1 MQNDEISVRT
11 GVLNRSVT
19 CRIAEAGL
27 DVLRDGHTTRFGYD
41 RLSEIRFYRRGS
53 GRAVLS
59 VQTSDGTTTTL
70 RFVPEAAS
78 AMEIGDFVK
87 SLLQRVARVSPTTR
101 FVIGPTRMQWVA
113 SWVGVLASSAVLL
126 FAAWSLLA
134 DRHFGPL
141 LLPVGI
147 ALVNLA
153 VVLPIV
159 RSGRPCH
166 SSAADAPKA
175 FRVPPDQVDA

>member
-1 MQNDEISVRT
+1 MADMQNDEISART
-11 GVLNRSVT
+11 RFLNRILI

-27 DVLRDGHTTRFGYD
+27 EIQRDIHTTRIGYD
-41 RLSEIRFYRRGS
+41 ACAEIRFDRRGS

-59 VQTSDGTTTTL
+59 VKTSEGATTNY
-70 RFVPEAAS
+70 RFVPEATS
-78 AMEIGDFVK
+78 AMEIDDFVK

-101 FVIGPTRMQWVA
+101 FVIGPTRTQWVA
-113 SWVGVLASSAVLL
+113 SWVGVLASGAVLL

-147 ALVNLA
+147 ALGNL
-153 VVLPIV
+153 VVVIPIV
-159 RSGRPCH
+159 RAGRPRH
-166 SSAADAPKA
+166 SSAADAPTA
-175 FRVPPDQVDA
+175 FS

>member
-1 MQNDEISVRT
+1 MTDMENDEISVRT
-11 GVLNRSVT
+11 GFLNRSVT

-27 DVLRDGHTTRFGYD
+27 EVLRNGQITWIGYD
-41 RLSEIRFYRRGS
+41 RFSAIRFDRRVS

-59 VQTSDGTTTTL
+59 VKTSEGATTTF
-70 RFVPEAAS
+70 RSVPETAS
-78 AMEIGDFVK
+78 AMEIDDFVK
-87 SLLQRVARVSPTTR
+87 SLLQRVACVSPTTR
-101 FVIGPTRMQWVA
+101 FVIGPSRLQWVA
-113 SWVGVLASSAVLL
+113 SWVGVLASGAVLL

-134 DRHFGPL
+134 DQHFGPL

-159 RSGRPCH
+159 RSGKPHH
-166 SSAADAPKA
+166 SSAADAPTA
-175 FRVPPDQVDA
+175 FSPDNS

>member
-1 MQNDEISVRT
+1 MRDKQNDEISVRT
-11 GVLNRSVT
+11 GFLNRSVT
-19 CRIAEAGL
+19 CRTAEAGL
-27 DVLRDGHTTRFGYD
+27 EVLCNGHTTRFGYD
-41 RLSEIRFYRRGS
+41 RFSEIRLDRRVS

-59 VQTSDGTTTTL
+59 IKASDGATTTF

-78 AMEIGDFVK
+78 AMAIDDFVK

-101 FVIGPTRMQWVA
+101 FVIGPSRSQWVA

-126 FAAWSLLA
+126 YAAFSLLA
-134 DRHFGPL
+134 DRHFGSL

-159 RSGRPCH
+159 RSGRPRH
-166 SSAADAPKA
+166 SLVADAPTA
-175 FRVPPDQVDA
+175 FG